1 MSAVVPFTPELQ
13 SGMNRDWRI
22 RWCILRIG
30 LAERLAYRAD
40 FAFATLVRFL
50 PIVTQIFLWGAIY
63 GAFEPGG
70 ATRTLNSYRYGD
82 MVAYYLLVMLGRAF
96 SSMPGLTTGLAREI
110 RDGSIKKFL
119 TQPVDLLDYLFWHR
133 VAHKLVYYLV
143 AAGPFA
149 LVFWLCRS
157 YFPGWPD
164 APTVLAA
171 AASLLLA
178 FLIGFYL
185 ECLLGLAAFWYLEV
199 SSLIFVYMLLNY
211 FLSGHMLP
219 LDWLPHPYSDAIL
232 WLPFKYL
239 AYVPAAILLQRYS
252 PDKLLQELA
261 VGAVWAAALWAANR
275 WALIRGLYRYS
286 AYGG

>member
-1 MSAVVPFTPELQ
+1 MSA
-13 SGMNRDWRI
+13 DWRI
-22 RWCILRIG
+22 RWCILRTG
-30 LAERLAYRAD
+30 LSERLVYRAD

-70 ATRTLNSYRYGD
+70 ATRTLHSYRYGD

-96 SSMPGLTTGLAREI
+96 SSMPGLTTGIARDI
-110 RDGSIKKFL
+110 RDGAIKKFL
-119 TQPVDLLDYLFWHR
+119 TQPVDLIDYLLWHR

-143 AAGPFA
+143 AAAPFA

-164 APTVLAA
+164 VTTLAA
-171 AASLLLA
+171 AILALLLA
-178 FLIGFYL
+178 FLIGFL
-185 ECLLGLAAFWYLEV
+185 IESLLGLCAFWYLEV
-199 SSLIFVYMLLNY
+199 GSLVFVYMLLNY

-219 LDWLPHPYSDAIL
+219 LDWLPSPYSDAIL

-239 AYVPAAILLQRYS
+239 AYVPAAILLQRYTTGQ
-252 PDKLLQELA
+252 LVLELA
-261 VGAVWAAALWAANR
+261 AGTGWALVLWLLNR
-275 WALIRGLYRYS
+275 WVLSRGLHRYS